1 MTMNVTGHACMFYQ
15 AGPTCGPSSRE
26 INHTSVYN
34 SHVRPPV
41 FELVYTVPAGLY
53 AWPQGQPRRPFPY
66 PNRTVLHLPLL
77 VIVFIF
83 LLGPCPCVATRVKNS
98 IKHRYYNTCVLQ
110 RYINCSTKY

>member
-1 MTMNVTGHACMFYQ
+1 MTMNVTGHAMFYQ

-26 INHTSVYN
+26 INHTTTVYN

-53 AWPQGQPRRPFPY
+53 ACGEGQPRRPFPY

-83 LLGPCPCVATRVKNS
+83 L
-98 IKHRYYNTCVLQ
+98 
-110 RYINCSTKY
+110 